1 MLCILVFR
9 DALMRIDVAEHLL
22 GHSNAGNN
30 VAQKDINPSDNTTND
45 NIEIKNY
52 ALFENYPNPFNPSTT
67 IKYQLPQDGFVSL
80 KVFDALG
87 REVKTLANEFKAK
100 GYYTINFD
108 CSGLSSGIY
117 FYQLKSGNFI
127 STKKMVL
134 TK

>member
-67 IKYQLPQDGFVSL
+67 IKYQIPQDGLVTL
-80 KVFDALG
+80 KIFDVLG
-87 REVKTLANEFKAK
+87 REVKTLVNEYKTQG
-100 GYYTINFD
+100 GYSVSFD
-108 CSGLSSGIY
+108 ASNLPSGMYI
-117 FYQLKSGNFI
+117 YQLKG
-127 STKKMVL
+127 STFNINKKML
-134 TK
+134 LLK